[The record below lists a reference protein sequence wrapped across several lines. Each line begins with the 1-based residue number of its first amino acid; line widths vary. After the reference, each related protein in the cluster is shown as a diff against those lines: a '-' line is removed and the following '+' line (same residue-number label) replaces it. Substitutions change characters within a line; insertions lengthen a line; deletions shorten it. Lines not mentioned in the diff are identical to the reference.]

1 MRIGIVGARLAGSYA
16 SLLLSQA
23 GHEVLL
29 MDDSLEREKPCGGGV
44 TGKALE
50 SMAWFREHPL
60 PHNEIRKM
68 RVFTRNGRAADVH
81 LRTPIYIFS
90 RTTLDSSLREAA
102 CRAGTRLFRERAV
115 GFQELA
121 RGWVIR
127 TTQTCHEV
135 DLLIGADGA
144 ASTVRAATA
153 GKFVA
158 GDLSLALGFYLPA
171 SYHPDTILTELQEGG
186 FHGYLWS
193 FPRVDHT
200 SVGILRW
207 LPHTNSAEL
216 RQRVLTFISIRYPDA
231 GQGMPFYAARIP
243 CLSCRKLMHQPVCG
257 KNWALLGDAA
267 GFTDAITAEGIHYAL
282 RSAELL
288 TQAVATGTPQYYES
302 LWKQDFG
309 GQLRKAAEWRDRF
322 YGGTFLFETFT
333 KRAVQTLR
341 RSSTVR
347 ELTDALISGRSNY
360 ERLRRQIILK
370 SPRILLEALADKL
383 LG

>member
-16 SLLLSQA
+16 GLLLSQA

-29 MDDSLEREKPCGGGV
+29 IDDSLQREKPCGGGV

-50 SMAWFREHPL
+50 SMSWFREHRL

-68 RVFTRNGRAADVH
+68 RVFTRNGRPADVN
-81 LRTPIYIFS
+81 LRTPIRIFS

-102 CRAGTRLFRERAV
+102 CRAGTRLLHERAV
-115 GFQELA
+115 GFSKGP
-121 RGWVIR
+121 RRWIIR
-127 TTQTCHEV
+127 TTRAFHEV

-144 ASTVRAATA
+144 TSAVRAATA
-153 GKFVA
+153 AKYGAV
-158 GDLSLALGFYLPA
+158 DLSLALGFHLPG
-171 SYHPDTILTELQEGG
+171 SYHPDMILTELQESG
-186 FHGYLWS
+186 FRGYIWS

-207 LPHTNSAEL
+207 LPHTNSSEL
-216 RQRVLTFISIRYPDA
+216 RTRVLTFISARYPDA
-231 GQGMPFYAARIP
+231 DEGMRFYAALIP
-243 CLSCRKLMHQPVCG
+243 CLSRRKLMHQPACG
-257 KNWALLGDAA
+257 ENWALLGDAA
-267 GFTDAITAEGIHYAL
+267 GFADAITAEGIHYAL

-288 TQAVATGTPQYYES
+288 AQAVAIGAPQHYDA
-302 LWKQDFG
+302 LWRKDFG
-309 GQLRKAAEWRDRF
+309 GQLCKAAEWRDRF

-333 KRAVQTLR
+333 KRAVQTLS

-347 ELTDALISGRSNY
+347 DLTDSLISGRSSY

-370 SPRILLEALADKL
+370 GPRILLEALADKL